1 MAKSRTGSG
10 RGPRR
15 GKGKSAAARRPAGM
29 SSQIAQRL
37 REFCEEIEGEDE
49 SSAGSG
55 CTVHIT
61 DCVISPQQPNAVLL
75 TFPRGVKVDVD
86 RLKRFAD
93 VVYKEFYLDQNP
105 PGGGGSPKKPE
116 PGEE

>member
-1 MAKSRTGSG
+1 MANVRRRGGRGARRAKSAS
-10 RGPRR
+10 
-15 GKGKSAAARRPAGM
+15 ARRPTGM

-37 REFCEEIEGEDE
+37 REFCESIEGEEEGAD
-49 SSAGSG
+49 GG

-75 TFPRGVKVDVD
+75 RFPRGVKVDVD

-93 VVYKEFYLDQNP
+93 VVYKEFYEDRNP
-105 PGGGGSPKKPE
+105 PSGGGAAPRKPD
-116 PGEE
+116 PGKE